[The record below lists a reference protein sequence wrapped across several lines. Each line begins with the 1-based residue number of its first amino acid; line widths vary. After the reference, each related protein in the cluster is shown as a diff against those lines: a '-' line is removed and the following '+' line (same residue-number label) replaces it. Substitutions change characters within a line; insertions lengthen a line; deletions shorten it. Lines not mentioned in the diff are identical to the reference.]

1 MEEEREDEPKKT
13 YIDSVL
19 DWVDNEYQQVGLQAR
34 ARRHEKKPSV
44 IEMLMMAAPLGL
56 LPRLG
61 KGIFSLLRTQKMAP
75 ENVPPSKMEV
85 LPPKKELTR
94 VEEKSNL
101 PANVEETPLSKVVEE
116 VIGPQTR
123 RGFLTRLG
131 GQLLPKPPS
140 IERLLEKG
148 RPSPSNLPFLS
159 LDDIER
165 IITFARKEIGR
176 LKAEDLIDDE
186 STIPSVFREKFN
198 EMDEFTSKFFP
209 SHRSKS
215 YEKSLKE
222 LSDPR
227 NVDKYGQKVKEQ
239 YKQDLK
245 DAKKLKLKYEKSI
258 KNLETKYSKK
268 DSVPSNYFLEDYNM
282 DIYDYNASN
291 SEIKSEIL
299 DAYKENIKDRIFD
312 LKFDLEVTD
321 ERITNYSNILDPTK
335 RMSALKYNLEK
346 DIEIGEKALKRLK
359 DKPFQSALLNKE
371 DIEWREHFLRSLKRR
386 LEGLEKK

>member
-34 ARRHEKKPSV
+34 ARGHEKKPSV

-61 KGIFSLLRTQKMAP
+61 KGIFSSLRTQKMAP

-85 LPPKKELTR
+85 LPPQKALTR
-94 VEEKSNL
+94 VKEKSNL

-165 IITFARKEIGR
+165 IITFARKEIRR

-186 STIPSVFREKFN
+186 STLPSVFREKFN
-198 EMDEFTSKFFP
+198 EVDEFTSKFFP
-209 SHRSKS
+209 SHSSKS

-245 DAKKLKLKYEKSI
+245 DAKKLKLKYEKYI
-258 KNLETKYSKK
+258 KNLETDYSKK
-268 DSVPSNYFLEDYNM
+268 DLVPSDYFLEDYNM
-282 DIYDYNASN
+282 NIYDYNASN

-299 DAYKENIKDRIFD
+299 DAYKENIEDHIFD
-312 LKFDLEVTD
+312 LKFELKETD
-321 ERITNYSNILDPTK
+321 ESITNYLNILDPNK

-346 DIEIGEKALKRLK
+346 DIAIGEKALKGLN
-359 DKPFQSALLNKE
+359 DEPFQNALH
-371 DIEWREHFLRSLKRR
+371 IEWHEQVLRSLKRR